1 MFSDLTALMNLRRAC
16 LLLTMIS
23 AAAFCQ
29 APGPDKGALRLVL
42 PVLEARQQGLA
53 AGEDDPRKEKPA
65 ELLMEMFDDTTV
77 AAAEAMALLL
87 GFDLGADCN
96 QALLFE
102 VKVRGKVIL
111 PYLARYGDGPAQVAG
126 KQYPP
131 AMLLS
136 ADQRKRRYEEAMGA
150 IRTGKIPVLD
160 RKVARL
166 LVPILDA
173 HVAWDQWLK
182 GTEWFKPENGH
193 TAELRERADDALY
206 SLFADNSAA
215 ADEASIVLMDYY
227 IGEHSAHE
235 FGDDLSR
242 RGKRLLPY
250 LPKHR
255 DQYFVIPGRKYAY
268 RMWFNFEG
276 RKSGRDYII
285 EALERGENPWVIASE
300 EALERV
306 LQILNARGAV
316 LDPKRTKVSPHQ
328 DGRLLNALVDDTTD
342 DGTDALAILL
352 GFDLGEAN
360 RQALLHELRVR
371 ETHTWPSSTYLEPYQ
386 FGPPSMLGGQYPP
399 ELLLPANKIKQRY
412 RAALDLMQ
420 SGKPPLLDRKVVDLA
435 ASILDARRQFG
446 ETAPGSG
453 WMERLLSEL
462 SANQSAVADE
472 TLVVLAGYSL
482 GEPASQ
488 IRDDLIRARG
498 KRMLPLLRKH
508 RDEHYSS
515 PYPHWM
521 RHAPE
526 ARRQLLDMHI
536 AALNSAAR

>member
-1 MFSDLTALMNLRRAC
+1 MELRRAC
-16 LLLTMIS
+16 WLLTMIS

-29 APGPDKGALRLVL
+29 APGRDQEAPRLVL
-42 PVLEARQQGLA
+42 PVLDARQQGLA
-53 AGEDDPRKEKPA
+53 ADKDDPRKDKA
-65 ELLMEMFDDTTV
+65 ADLLMEVFDDTTV

-87 GFDLGADCN
+87 GFDLSVDCN

-136 ADQRKRRYEEAMGA
+136 ADQRKRRYEEAIEA

-193 TAELRERADDALY
+193 TAELRERTDDALY

-268 RMWFNFEG
+268 RTWFNFEG

-285 EALERGENPWVIASE
+285 EALEREENPWVIASE

-316 LDPKRTKVSPHQ
+316 LDPKETKGSPHQ
-328 DGRLLNALVDDTTD
+328 DGRLLNALFDDTTC
-342 DGTDALAILL
+342 DGTNTLAILL
-352 GFDLGEAN
+352 AFDLGEAN
-360 RQALLHELRVR
+360 GQALLHELRVR
-371 ETHTWPSSTYLEPYQ
+371 ETHTWPSSSELEQYQ

-399 ELLLPANKIKQRY
+399 ELLLPADQIKQRY

-420 SGKPPLLDRKVVDLA
+420 SGKLPLLDSKVVDLA

-526 ARRQLLDMHI
+526 ARRELLDMHI
-536 AALNSAAR
+536 AALNPAAR